1 MGKNAG
7 IGQSSAQGRPN
18 YMKPTNVIFPA
29 LVLASTMVIL
39 SACGG
44 GSKEQPQTTEPAQA
58 ASGTTEQMLQS
69 MQTQINNLQT
79 QVNNLQQQLLQ
90 LQSQ

>member
-1 MGKNAG
+1 
-7 IGQSSAQGRPN
+7 
-18 YMKPTNVIFPA
+18 MKPTNVIFPA

-58 ASGTTEQMLQS
+58 AAPAGETAAPAASGTTEQMLQS

-79 QVNNLQQQLLQ
+79 QVNNLQQQVLQ
-90 LQSQ
+90 LQSK

>member
-1 MGKNAG
+1 
-7 IGQSSAQGRPN
+7 
-18 YMKPTNVIFPA
+18 MKPTNVIFPA

-58 ASGTTEQMLQS
+58 TETAAPAASGTTEQMLQS
-69 MQTQINNLQT
+69 MQTQINNLQA
-79 QVNNLQQQLLQ
+79 QVNNLQQQVLQ
-90 LQSQ
+90 LQPK